1 MLCVSDS
8 FDAEEGKYQS
18 EDFSPEDEE
27 KSREESKKEVA
38 VIISKHSLI
47 LVICL
52 RSNSSHLPALPVLSY
67 T

>member
-52 RSNSSHLPALPVLSY
+52 RSNPSICLHSLC
-67 T
+67 